1 MEFTDRVVL
10 VTGGGYGVGR
20 STARAFAREGAHVA
34 VADIDV
40 GRGEETV
47 RLVRDSGAS
56 ALFVE
61 TDVRKE
67 ADVARAV
74 ARSVEAFGRLDV
86 AINNAGITQR
96 SAPVTEQP
104 EALFDDLFNTN
115 VKGVWLGMKYAIP
128 EILKAGGGA
137 IVNVSSGWGS
147 TAAPGLAL
155 YVATKHAI
163 LGLTRAVALEVVKQ
177 NIRVNAVCPGGI
189 NTGMVEEFRR
199 LNPDLMKATEAA
211 HPIGRI
217 SEPDEIAEA
226 ILFLA
231 SPRASFVVGSAFAVD
246 GGYTVQ

>member
-1 MEFTDRVVL
+1 V
-10 VTGGGYGVGR
+10 
-20 STARAFAREGAHVA
+20 

-40 GRGEETV
+40 SRGEETV

-74 ARSVEAFGRLDV
+74 RRGVETFGRLDIAV
-86 AINNAGITQR
+86 NNAGITQR
-96 SAPVTEQP
+96 SAPVTDQSE
-104 EALFDDLFNTN
+104 ELFDDLFDTN

-128 EILKAGGGA
+128 EIMKAGGGA
-137 IVNVSSGWGS
+137 IVNVSSGFGW
-147 TAAPGLAL
+147 TAAPGVAF

-163 LGLTRAVALEVVKQ
+163 LGLTRAVALEVVRQ

-189 NTGMVEEFRR
+189 NTGMVEEWRR
-199 LNPDLMKATEAA
+199 TNPELMKATEAA

-226 ILFLA
+226 ILFLS
-231 SPRASFVVGSAFAVD
+231 SPRASFAVGTAFAVD